1 MIELILNKI
10 IGVLDTILAWLF
22 VIIPNDFLADFID
35 PVLDSF
41 FNYIYAFLSSFIYY
55 VDFTT
60 FSYLLSVIF
69 WLEISYLLIK
79 LTLWAFSKVSLLKF
93 W

>member
-22 VIIPNDFLADFID
+22 VIIPNDFLADFIN

-41 FNYIYAFLSSFIYY
+41 FNYIYTFLSSFIFYI
-55 VDFTT
+55 DFTT

>member
-1 MIELILNKI
+1 MIEYILNKI
-10 IGVLDTILAWLF
+10 IGVLDTILSWLF
-22 VIIPNDFLADFID
+22 VIIPNDFLADFIN

-41 FNYIYAFLSSFIYY
+41 FNYIYTFLSSFIYY
-55 VDFTT
+55 IDFTT
-60 FSYLLSVIF
+60 FTYLLSVIF

>member
-1 MIELILNKI
+1 MIELILNKL

>member
-22 VIIPNDFLADFID
+22 VIIPNDFLADFIN

-41 FNYIYAFLSSFIYY
+41 FNFIYTFLSSFIFYI
-55 VDFTT
+55 DFTT

>member
-1 MIELILNKI
+1 MIEYILNKI

-41 FNYIYAFLSSFIYY
+41 FNYIYTFLSSFIFYI
-55 VDFTT
+55 DFTT